1 MKTDELF
8 QTITD
13 RILAQMEAGVRPWSK
28 PWSAGQDNRDYSLP
42 HNIEG
47 RPYRGAN
54 SFWLAMAQQAHG
66 YASPIWMTFNQAK
79 ARGGMVRKGEHG
91 TPVFFWKFDRKPVDP
106 KRPQGEQKNVVWAK
120 GYTLFNLDQIDGV
133 TAPKRRERTLA
144 ERHAD
149 AEALME
155 ATSARIQFGGDRAF
169 FSPGFDVVQLPV
181 REAFKAPEFFYS
193 VAFHELGHWTGHES
207 RLKREFGKR
216 FGDEAY
222 AFEELVAELTAAFV
236 TGHLGIANPERED
249 HAAYLANWIKVLQD
263 DPRAFITAAGKAQ
276 AAADY
281 ILKAGEAQAAEDAET
296 DAAEMQ
302 VAA

>member
-1 MKTDELF
+1 M
-8 QTITD
+8 
-13 RILAQMEAGVRPWSK
+13 
-28 PWSAGQDNRDYSLP
+28 
-42 HNIEG
+42 
-47 RPYRGAN
+47 
-54 SFWLAMAQQAHG
+54 
-66 YASPIWMTFNQAK
+66 
-79 ARGGMVRKGEHG
+79 RKGEHG

-120 GYTLFNLDQIDGV
+120 GYTVFNLAQIDGV

-155 ATSARIQFGGDRAF
+155 ATGARIQLRRR
-169 FSPGFDVVQLPV
+169 PGVLLARRSTSSSCRCARRSRPPSSST
-181 REAFKAPEFFYS
+181 AT
-193 VAFHELGHWTGHES
+193 AFHELGHWTGHEA

-216 FGDEAY
+216 FGDQAY

-249 HAAYLANWIKVLQD
+249 HAAYLSNWIKVLQD

-281 ILKAGEAQAAEDAET
+281 ILKAGEAQAAEDDET
-296 DAAEMQ
+296 DAADCRSPPDRSSHPGPG
-302 VAA
+302 ALHPW